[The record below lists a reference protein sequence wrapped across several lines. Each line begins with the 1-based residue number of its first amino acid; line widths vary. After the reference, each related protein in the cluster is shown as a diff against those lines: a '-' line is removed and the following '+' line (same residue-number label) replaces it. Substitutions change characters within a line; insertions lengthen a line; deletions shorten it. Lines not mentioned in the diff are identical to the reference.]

1 MQGPFNIH
9 KSINVIPHINRTQ
22 DKNHMILPLDAE
34 KAFDKIQQLFMIKAL
49 KKLGIKGMLL
59 SIIKAVYDK
68 PRANI
73 ILNENN

>member
-1 MQGPFNIH
+1 
-9 KSINVIPHINRTQ
+9 
-22 DKNHMILPLDAE
+22 
-34 KAFDKIQQLFMIKAL
+34 MIKAL